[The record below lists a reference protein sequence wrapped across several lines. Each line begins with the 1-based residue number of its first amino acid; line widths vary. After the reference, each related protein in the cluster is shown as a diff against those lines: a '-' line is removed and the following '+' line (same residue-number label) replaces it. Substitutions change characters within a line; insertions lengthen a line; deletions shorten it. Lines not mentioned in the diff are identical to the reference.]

1 MWNYTKI
8 KSSIVVSLLAI
19 AGFTLNSNAVF
30 AEGETFTG
38 KVIDQSGKP
47 VQGAS
52 LDLGSELSIAVTNAD
67 GTFTIANVEKGKE
80 ITVRAVGYSTTSVEI
95 NNKESVVV
103 IQDISNPYRTEMAM
117 PFTTIKKQN
126 NVSSTSTVSGEEL
139 RKYPITVLQ
148 NAFTAELTGVE
159 TYEATSEPGWS
170 ETDLYIRGLRTMNSA
185 ARTPLIIV
193 DNMERDLSF
202 LDAYPIESIT
212 VLKDAA
218 ATAIYG
224 MRGANGAILVTTKRG
239 EKGKTKIDV
248 TQEFGFQT
256 VSGLPESQNSYNYAM
271 TLNQARYLD
280 GMSPAYTDE
289 DIEYYRQAA
298 DGTLPESLKYR
309 YINTNWADETLRDA
323 APQYRTNL
331 NISGGGESINYF
343 VSFSYL
349 KQEGLYDTKWT
360 EWNDGYS
367 TQHNLNR
374 YNLRSNIDMQVNRIL
389 NVSLDL
395 GGRMDFIQQPLH
407 DVFGIFCF
415 GIAENLPTNP
425 VFTPNGH
432 WYAPSSNV
440 YKNSAALIAETGVNN
455 NRRRNLYSNA
465 TASLDLG
472 DLTEGLSA
480 KATIGFDSYNTFQ
493 YTQSQN
499 YDAFSYDFDS
509 GVYTDPDSYTYT
521 RTSTAQS
528 LSDATTYPRD
538 NSYNINF
545 IGSIDYAR
553 TFQEKHSVNASV
565 MMRSFTNQVG
575 TENSND
581 SQSAESSNR
590 YLTYAFQGNYVY
602 DNRYILN
609 LVATYQGN
617 DNFAKGSRWGF
628 FPSVSAG
635 WVISNEHFMKNTQ
648 WDILKLRASYGRAG
662 MSTIG
667 AGRYPYQTSFSTGS
681 GYNFGTSQSYL
692 EGVYES
698 ATGNSNIQWEISDM
712 LNIGADFDWKNSMV
726 YGAVDVFKEWR
737 SNILVT
743 PSTVPDLY
751 GGSIPY
757 DSKGTAETKGFE
769 LTLGHKNNIRDF
781 RYSVEASL
789 TWNTNKVTYND
800 ETTPAEPYQTRVGKR
815 IDHRQIL
822 IKDQWASDKSLIPSS
837 LEEAVANPNMY
848 PYVAGTKLGNAVYVD
863 QNGDRQITTDDQV
876 AWGYGGAIPELT
888 PRLKLGF
895 QFKGFDAGA
904 VLVAY
909 LNRTVETREN
919 MDYGFGW
926 GGTSTHEVTKTWG
939 YYTDDP
945 NDSRNINALY
955 PRLSTSFSDV
965 DRNYPFNSS
974 TVWIRNG
981 NFLSLR
987 NVEIGYSLPEKWIAK
1002 MKMTKCR
1009 FYFTGY
1015 NLATWSHF
1023 DNGFDPENP
1032 TNYVWTYPKTKTFS
1046 FGVNVG
1052 F

>member
-1 MWNYTKI
+1 MKKNTRI
-8 KSSIVVSLLAI
+8 KSSVLAFFLAMI
-19 AGFTLNSNAVF
+19 SMILGVNQAW
-30 AEGETFTG
+30 AEGYLFKG
-38 KVIDQSGKP
+38 KVIDQYGKP
-47 VQGAS
+47 VKGAS
-52 LDLGSELSIAVTNAD
+52 FDLDGELSIGVTNAEGNFQLSD
-67 GTFTIANVEKGKE
+67 VVRGKE
-80 ITVRAVGYSTTSVEI
+80 LTIRAIGYSSKTIQADSSDAVI
-95 NNKESVVV
+95 VV
-103 IQDISNPYRTEMAM
+103 QDISNPYDAEMAM
-117 PFTTIKKQN
+117 PFRRVRKNENI
-126 NVSSTSTVSGEEL
+126 SSTSTVSGEDL

-148 NAFTAELTGVE
+148 NAFTAELTGMQ

-170 ETDLYIRGLRTMNSA
+170 ETALYIRGLRTTNSG
-185 ARTPLIIV
+185 ARTPLVIV
-193 DNMERDLSF
+193 DDMERDLSF
-202 LDAYPIESIT
+202 LDAYPIEEIT

-248 TQEFGFQT
+248 TQEVGFQT
-256 VSGLPESQNSYNYAM
+256 VSGLPETQNSYNYAL

-280 GMSPAYTDE
+280 GMSPAYSDE
-289 DIEYYRQAA
+289 DIEYYRQASN
-298 DGTLPESLKYR
+298 GTLPEELKYQ
-309 YINTNWADETLRDA
+309 YVNTNWAKETLRDV

-331 NISGGGESINYF
+331 NISGGGETVNYF

-360 EWNDGYS
+360 ERNDGYS
-367 TQHNLNR
+367 TQHDLNR
-374 YNLRSNIDMQVNRIL
+374 YNLRSNVDMQVSRIL

-407 DVFGIFCF
+407 STFGIFCF
-415 GIAENLPTNP
+415 GIAENLPIYP
-425 VFTPNGH
+425 IFTPRGDWH
-432 WYAPSSNV
+432 APSSNV
-440 YKNSAALIAETGVNN
+440 YKNSPALIAETGINY

-465 TASLDLG
+465 TAKLDLG
-472 DLTEGLSA
+472 DITEGLSA
-480 KATIGFDSYNTFQ
+480 KTTIGFDSYNTFQ

-499 YDAFSYDFDS
+499 YDAFAYGFDS
-509 GVYTDPDSYTYT
+509 GVYTNPESYAYT

-528 LSDATTYPRD
+528 LSDPVTNPRG

-545 IGSIDYAR
+545 ISSLDYAR
-553 TFQEKHSVNASV
+553 AFNSKHSVNTSL
-565 MMRSFTNQVG
+565 MMRTYMNHTG
-575 TENSND
+575 G
-581 SQSAESSNR
+581 AESSSR
-590 YLTYAFQGNYVY
+590 YLTYALQGNYIY
-602 DNRYILN
+602 DSKYILN

-617 DNFAKGSRWGF
+617 DNFAKGSRWEF

-635 WVISNEHFMKNTQ
+635 WLVSNEGFMQNTKF
-648 WDILKLRASYGRAG
+648 DLLKLRASLGRAG
-662 MSTIG
+662 MSNIG
-667 AGRYPYQTSFSTGS
+667 VGRYPYQTSFSTGS

-692 EGVYES
+692 QGVYEA
-698 ATGNSNIQWEISDM
+698 ATGNGSIQWEISDM
-712 LNIGADFDWKNSMV
+712 VNIGADFDWKKGMI
-726 YGAVDVFKEWR
+726 YGAIDVFKEWR

-743 PSTVPDLY
+743 PSTVPELY
-751 GGSIPY
+751 GGTVPL
-757 DSKGTAETKGFE
+757 DSKGKTETKGFE
-769 LTLGHKNNIRDF
+769 FSLGHKNNIRNF
-781 RYSVEASL
+781 RYFVEGAI
-789 TWNTNKVTYND
+789 TWNTNKVTFND
-800 ETTPAEPYQTRVGKR
+800 ETTPAEPYQTRIGER

-822 IKDQWASDKSLIPSS
+822 IKDQWAADASLIPSS
-837 LEEAVANPNMY
+837 LEEAVANPEMY

-863 QNGDRQITTDDQV
+863 QNGDRQITSEDQV
-876 AWGYGGAIPELT
+876 PWGYGGSIPELT

-895 QFKGFDAGA
+895 EFKGFDAS
-904 VLVAY
+904 VIMVAY

-926 GGTSTHEVTKTWG
+926 GGSATHEVTKTWG

-945 NDSRNINALY
+945 NDPRNINALY

-965 DRNYPFNSS
+965 DRNYPFNST

-987 NVEIGYSLPEKWIAK
+987 NIEVGYSLPEKWISRF
-1002 MKMTKCR
+1002 KMTNCR

-1046 FGVNVG
+1046 LGVNVG